1 MLDLEKATQSARPA
15 GISSGDKIVSLS
27 ALSEILERERAKGK
41 TIVQCHGVFDL
52 LHPGHIRHFAEA
64 KRLGDILV
72 VTLTKDQYVNKGP
85 GRPAFNHGLRAES
98 IASLVAV
105 DYVAI
110 NETPTAVEAIR
121 VLKPNFYVKGADYE
135 QRQRDITQGIYSE
148 EQAVEDAGG
157 KIHFTHDITFS
168 STEILNKSF
177 NVYPEKAREYLKSFR
192 SRYSA
197 DDVISRLKDLRDLRV
212 AVVGD
217 TIVDEYHYCQPLG
230 KSPKETIVATRY
242 LNEESFAGGIL
253 ACANHISAFC
263 DNVDLITVL
272 GEKDTK
278 RGFIESQLNSKIKSK
293 FFTREDACTNV
304 KRRYVEP
311 AFLTKMFQ
319 IAFLTDVDLPSGLRD
334 EMVEYF
340 SDTLG
345 GYDLVVVA
353 DYGHGFIDTPIRDT
367 LCNRSPYLALNVQ
380 TNSANQGYN
389 LVTKYPRANYICIDE
404 PELRLAMRQ
413 KYAPIQPLIE
423 EFAKSYESSLIT
435 ITRGHNGS
443 ITAAP
448 PGYPGTPVFEA
459 ASVSSKV
466 VDRVGAGDAFFA
478 ITSLLAARRNEP
490 DIIGFVGNAVGA
502 MAVEIVCNRTS
513 IQEIP
518 VYKFVNALLS

>member
-1 MLDLEKATQSARPA
+1 MLEGEKTTGTVSFGPPSAA
-15 GISSGDKIVSLS
+15 EKILPLPELAARLDS
-27 ALSEILERERAKGK
+27 ERAGGK

-85 GRPAFNHGLRAES
+85 GRPAFNQSLRAES
-98 IASLVAV
+98 IASLASV
-105 DYVAI
+105 DFVAI

-121 VLKPNFYVKGADYE
+121 LLKPNFYVKGADYE
-135 QRQRDITQGIYSE
+135 QRNRDLTQGIYAE
-148 EQAVEDAGG
+148 ERAVEDVGG

-177 NVYPEKAREYLKSFR
+177 HVYPERAREYLKSFR

-197 DDVISRLKDLRDLRV
+197 EDVINRLKDLRGLRV

-263 DNVDLITVL
+263 DNVHLVTVL
-272 GEKDTK
+272 GSKDTK
-278 RGFIESQLNSKIKSK
+278 KSFIESQLNSKITTK
-293 FFTREDACTNV
+293 FFTRDDACTVV

-319 IAFLTDVDLPSGLRD
+319 IAFLTDVDLPAALSA
-334 EMVEYF
+334 EAVEYLN
-340 SDTLG
+340 DTLG
-345 GYDLVVVA
+345 SYDVVVVA
-353 DYGHGFIDTPIRDT
+353 DYGHGFIDREIRT
-367 LCNRSPYLALNVQ
+367 SLCDRSPFLALNVQ

-389 LVTKYPRANYICIDE
+389 LVTKYPRANYVCIDE

-413 KYAPIQPLIE
+413 KYTPIHELIE
-423 EFAKSYESSLIT
+423 EFQKSYESSLIT

-443 ITAAP
+443 ITLAP
-448 PGYPGTPVFEA
+448 PAYPGTPLFEA

-466 VDRVGAGDAFFA
+466 VDRVGAGDAYFA
-478 ITSLLAARRNEP
+478 ITSLLAARRNEA

-513 IQEIP
+513 IEEVP